1 MSGRCGRDF
10 RKQHENLERALEFIL
25 PILKDRG
32 EFEKIG

>member
-1 MSGRCGRDF
+1 MREEISE
-10 RKQHENLERALEFIL
+10 KAHENLERALEFIL